1 MHTIKLSYLSLLSL
15 IVLSGFIR
23 CGNTDNQEEVQ
34 SSTAFNLQ
42 AESFADIQ
50 ILRYKVPGWEDLS
63 LQQKKLAYYLS
74 EAALA
79 GHDIIYDQNGKYN
92 LQIRRVIEAIWN
104 TDNIEKSGKDWE
116 AFQTYSGRMWF
127 SHGIHHHYA
136 NYKFKPEFSEAYF
149 EKLVNSISTED
160 LPLTEGQTPEELLEL
175 MKKVLFDAEYMPMS
189 RDTRPDIDHVTNSA
203 VNFYEGVTEEEV
215 HDFYDQFPKS
225 DEEPEWGLNSKVV
238 KENGEVSERL
248 WKSGGMYG
256 EAIDEMIFWLEKAI
270 QTAENEQQAKALQL
284 LVKYYKSGD
293 VKDWDAY
300 NIAWVQDTASIIDFS
315 NGFIEVYAD
324 PLGKKG
330 SFETIL
336 SMRDLESTARIQKI
350 AKEAQWFEDNSP
362 LMKEHKKENVKGI
375 TATGINVIL
384 ESGDSAPSTPIGVN
398 LPNSDWIRKEHGSK
412 SVSLNNIV
420 NAYNDNSASS
430 GFLEEFVK
438 DKKVLARLKK
448 HGALSDNLHT
458 DMHECIG
465 HASGKLN
472 PGVSTPDK
480 TLRSYASPLEEARAD
495 LIALYYIL
503 DQKLIDIG
511 VMSDLEVG
519 KAQYDHYMMNG
530 LLTQYTRLS
539 LGDDIQQAHMRNRS
553 LNAYWALEK
562 GKEDNVVELIKEDGK
577 TYVQINDYEKLR
589 EIFGEQLREI
599 QRIKSEGDYEAGKNL
614 IETYGVKV
622 NQEMH
627 KEVLDRYA
635 DLGIKPYSGFIQPKL
650 IPVVDSEDE
659 ITDVKLEY
667 VDSFFDQMLDYG
679 KNYKTLPHVN

>member
-1 MHTIKLSYLSLLSL
+1 
-15 IVLSGFIR
+15 
-23 CGNTDNQEEVQ
+23 
-34 SSTAFNLQ
+34 
-42 AESFADIQ
+42 
-50 ILRYKVPGWEDLS
+50 
-63 LQQKKLAYYLS
+63 
-74 EAALA
+74 
-79 GHDIIYDQNGKYN
+79 
-92 LQIRRVIEAIWN
+92 
-104 TDNIEKSGKDWE
+104 
-116 AFQTYSGRMWF
+116 
-127 SHGIHHHYA
+127 
-136 NYKFKPEFSEAYF
+136 
-149 EKLVNSISTED
+149 
-160 LPLTEGQTPEELLEL
+160 LP
-175 MKKVLFDAEYMPMS
+175 
-189 RDTRPDIDHVTNSA
+189 
-203 VNFYEGVTEEEV
+203 
-215 HDFYDQFPKS
+215 
-225 DEEPEWGLNSKVV
+225 
-238 KENGEVSERL
+238 
-248 WKSGGMYG
+248 
-256 EAIDEMIFWLEKAI
+256 IF
-270 QTAENEQQAKALQL
+270 
-284 LVKYYKSGD
+284 
-293 VKDWDAY
+293 
-300 NIAWVQDTASIIDFS
+300 AWVQATASIIDFS

-480 TLRSYASPLEEARAD
+480 TLRGYASPLEEARAD

-589 EIFGEQLREI
+589 EIFI
-599 QRIKSEGDYEAGKNL
+599 VVNL
-614 IETYGVKV
+614 YIRFSV
-622 NQEMH
+622 
-627 KEVLDRYA
+627 
-635 DLGIKPYSGFIQPKL
+635 
-650 IPVVDSEDE
+650 
-659 ITDVKLEY
+659 
-667 VDSFFDQMLDYG
+667 FFDKFYHIVFFPFLYL
-679 KNYKTLPHVN
+679 KCTRLHSSHV

>member
-1 MHTIKLSYLSLLSL
+1 MRYFKTSLLPIL
-15 IVLSGFIR
+15 GAIAFSGFVS
-23 CGNTDNQEEVQ
+23 CDNSGSSESKTTDTKHE
-34 SSTAFNLQ
+34 LQ
-42 AESFADIQ
+42 GESFADIQ
-50 ILRYKVPGWEDLS
+50 ILRYEVPGWDELS

-79 GHDIIYDQNGKYN
+79 GHDIIYDQNGKHN
-92 LQIRRVIEAIWN
+92 LQIRRVIEAIWD
-104 TDNIEKSGKDWE
+104 TEDIDKKGEEWE
-116 AFQTYSGRMWF
+116 AFETYSGRMWF

-136 NYKFKPEFSEAYF
+136 NYKFKPEFSEEYF
-149 EKLVNSISTED
+149 TGLYNKVKSED
-160 LPLTEGQTPEELLEL
+160 LPLVENQSKEDLLEL
-175 MKKVLFDAEYMPMS
+175 MKKVLFDESYLPMS
-189 RDTRPDIDHVTNSA
+189 RDTRPDIDHVVHSA

-225 DEEPEWGLNSKVV
+225 DTEPEWGLNSKVI
-238 KENGEVSERL
+238 KENGKIVEKN

-256 EAIDEMIFWLEKAI
+256 EAIDKMIHWIEKAI
-270 QTAENEQQAKALQL
+270 EVAENENQAEALRL

-336 SMRDLESTARIQKI
+336 SMRDLESTERIQKI
-350 AKEAQWFEDNSP
+350 AREAQWFEDHSP
-362 LMKEHKKENVKGI
+362 LMEEHKKENVKGI
-375 TATGINVIL
+375 TATGINVIM

-420 NAYNDNSASS
+420 NAYNKNSSSS
-430 GFLEEFVK
+430 GFLEEFVT
-438 DKKVLARLKK
+438 DKEVLNRIKK

-472 PGVSTPDK
+472 PGVGTPDK

-495 LIALYYIL
+495 LVALYYIY
-503 DQKLIDIG
+503 DQKLIDLG
-511 VMSDLEVG
+511 VMDDLEVG
-519 KAQYDHYMMNG
+519 KAQYDYYMMNG
-530 LLTQYTRLS
+530 LMTQYTRLI

-553 LNAYWALEK
+553 LNAYWALEL
-562 GKEDNVVELIKEDGK
+562 GKEDNVVELIKENGK
-577 TYVQINDYEKLR
+577 TYVKINDYDKLR
-589 EIFGEQLREI
+589 EIFGQQLREI
-599 QRIKSEGDYEAGKNL
+599 QRIKSEGDYEAGKQL

-622 NQEMH
+622 NQELH

-635 DLGIKPYSGFIQPKL
+635 SLNTKPYSGFIQPL
-650 IPVVDSEDE
+650 LTPVTDNNGE

-667 VDSFFDQMLDYG
+667 VNSFFEQMMHYS
-679 KNYKTLPHVN
+679 KNYRTLPHVN

>member
-1 MHTIKLSYLSLLSL
+1 MRYFKTYLLPIMGAIAFTGFVSCDN
-15 IVLSGFIR
+15 SG
-23 CGNTDNQEEVQ
+23 
-34 SSTAFNLQ
+34 SSESKTKATKHELRG
-42 AESFADIQ
+42 ESFADIQ
-50 ILRYKVPGWEDLS
+50 ILRYEVPGWDELS

-74 EAALA
+74 EAALV
-79 GHDIIYDQNGKYN
+79 GHDIIYDQNGKHN
-92 LQIRRVIEAIWN
+92 LQVRRVIEAIWN
-104 TDNIEKSGKDWE
+104 TEEIDKKGEEWK
-116 AFQTYSGRMWF
+116 AFETYSGRMWF

-136 NYKFKPEFSEAYF
+136 NYKFKPEFSEEYF
-149 EKLVNSISTED
+149 TGLYDKVASEN
-160 LPLTEGQTPEELLEL
+160 LPLVENQSKEDLLEL
-175 MKKVLFDAEYMPMS
+175 MKKVLFDESYLPMS
-189 RDTRPDIDHVTNSA
+189 RDTRPDIDHVVHSA
-203 VNFYEGVTEEEV
+203 VNFYEGVTEDEV
-215 HDFYDQFPKS
+215 HAFYDQFPKS
-225 DEEPEWGLNSKVV
+225 DTEPEWGLNSKVV
-238 KENGEVSERL
+238 KENGEITERI

-256 EAIDEMIFWLEKAI
+256 EAIDKMIYWIEKAI
-270 QTAENEQQAKALQL
+270 EVAENENQAEALRL
-284 LVKYYKSGD
+284 LVKYYTSGD

-336 SMRDLESTARIQKI
+336 SMRDLESTERIQKI
-350 AKEAQWFEDNSP
+350 AREAQWFEDHSP
-362 LMKEHKKENVKGI
+362 LMDEHKKENVKGI
-375 TATGINVIL
+375 TATGINVIM

-420 NAYNDNSASS
+420 NAYNENSSSS
-430 GFLEEFVK
+430 GFLEEFVT
-438 DKKVLARLKK
+438 DKEVLNRIKK

-472 PGVSTPDK
+472 PGVGTPDK

-495 LIALYYIL
+495 LVALYYIY
-503 DQKLIDIG
+503 DQKLIDLG
-511 VMSDLEVG
+511 VMDDLEVG
-519 KAQYDHYMMNG
+519 KAQYDYYMMNG
-530 LLTQYTRLS
+530 LMTQYTRLT

-553 LNAYWALEK
+553 LNAYWALEL

-577 TYVQINDYEKLR
+577 TYVKINDYDKLR
-589 EIFGEQLREI
+589 EIFGQQLREI

-622 NQEMH
+622 NQELH

-635 DLGIKPYSGFIQPKL
+635 SLNTKPYSGFIQPL
-650 IPVVDSEDE
+650 LTPVTDENGE

-667 VDSFFDQMLDYG
+667 VNSFFEQMLYYG
-679 KNYKTLPHVN
+679 EKYKTLPHVN